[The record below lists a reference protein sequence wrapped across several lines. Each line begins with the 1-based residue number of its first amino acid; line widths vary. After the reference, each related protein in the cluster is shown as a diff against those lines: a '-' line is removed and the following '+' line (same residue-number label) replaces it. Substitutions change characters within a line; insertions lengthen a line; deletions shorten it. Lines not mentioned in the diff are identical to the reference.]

1 MDTKHAWFLLAGVE
15 AVLYSIFI
23 WAVLS
28 GNFTPNDGGSIS
40 VAIVSTAR
48 VLAVVACWTLLHVYV
63 QIGLAYHS
71 VDVPGWGWKAYDWA
85 TTVAPA
91 LSMAYTKWIHM
102 AGMTPKVAWWTTF
115 ERSVWIIILLGIGA
129 DILYGIFR
137 RR

>member
-28 GNFTPNDGGSIS
+28 GNFIPNDDGSVS
-40 VAIVSTAR
+40 VAIVSTVR
-48 VLAVVACWTLLHVYV
+48 VVAVVSCWTLLHVYV

-71 VDVPGWGWKAYDWA
+71 TDMSGWTAKTFDWL
-85 TTVAPA
+85 TTLAPFA
-91 LSMAYTKWIHM
+91 SMAYTKWIHM
-102 AGMTPKVAWWTTF
+102 AGTYPRVPWWPTF